1 MHIWERSDWP
11 ALTWREADIAT
22 PLAAVRH
29 DQGRLLGRMDALG
42 FKLREEANLQT
53 LTRDVVKTSE
63 IEGELL
69 DDSTVRSSIARRLGV
84 DIGALKSADRHVDGI
99 VEVMLDATGKYDEPL
114 TEDRLFAWHA
124 ALFPTGRSGM
134 TKIRVGAW
142 RDDAKGSMQ
151 VVSGAYGR
159 ERVHYTAPPAERLA
173 QEMEAFLDWFNQP
186 PTADPVLKAAQAHL
200 WFVTIHPFDDGNGRI
215 ARAIA
220 DMALARS
227 EGSPQRFYSMSAQIE
242 AERNIYYD
250 ILEHTQKADMDLTG
264 WMIWF
269 LGCLHRA
276 IDGAQDV
283 LSSVMFKAKFRERA
297 ATVSLNDR
305 QIKVLNRML
314 DGFEGKMTS
323 SKWAKI
329 GKCSQD
335 SASRDITVLLEHG
348 LLDRGPGGGR
358 STHYVIADT
367 QQTKHG

>member
-1 MHIWERSDWP
+1 
-11 ALTWREADIAT
+11 
-22 PLAAVRH
+22 
-29 DQGRLLGRMDALG
+29 
-42 FKLREEANLQT
+42 
-53 LTRDVVKTSE
+53 
-63 IEGELL
+63 
-69 DDSTVRSSIARRLGV
+69 
-84 DIGALKSADRHVDGI
+84 
-99 VEVMLDATGKYDEPL
+99 MLDATGKFGEPL

-124 ALFPTGRSGM
+124 ALFPTGRSG
-134 TKIRVGAW
+134 
-142 RDDAKGSMQ
+142 
-151 VVSGAYGR
+151 
-159 ERVHYTAPPAERLA
+159 HYTAPPAERIA
-173 QEMEAFLDWFNQP
+173 QEMGVFLDWFNQP
-186 PTADPVLKAAQAHL
+186 PTADPVVKAARAHL

-242 AERNIYYD
+242 TERNAYYN
-250 ILEHTQKADMDLTG
+250 ILERTQKGHLDVTN

-276 IDGAQDV
+276 IDGAQGV
-283 LSSVMFKAKFRERA
+283 LSSVTFKAKFWERA

-335 SASRDITVLLEHG
+335 SANRDIAALIEHG
-348 LLDRGPGGGR
+348 LLEKGPGGGR
-358 STHYVIADT
+358 STHYVIVSEVELLKGAIKEAYDAPDSSYSALSISDVIARNAR
-367 QQTKHG
+367 